1 METLDMEEERSVEE
15 RHVGTVRTDSAK
27 KGICG
32 CKSHFFGTRCSGPR
46 ANELC
51 RRALGIAALIIG
63 FAGVFLSSLIGS
75 VLMRL
80 RFLLVLLVVAVFGMD
95 GGTATR
101 AQSLQVGVGG
111 GWAVPTNNVEGE
123 AASGETLAI
132 DLKPGPH
139 AYADAGLLWS
149 LGNRFALGGRIR
161 VQAAR
166 LRSEVDCSGGDCE
179 NPEGL
184 LRAATLEGRL
194 LFTSIDWIQPYFLV
208 GLGVVNVT
216 VDAVREPGTG
226 RTYEEVNVTDA
237 GGDVG
242 LGASVPI
249 FQDLF
254 LDAEVRVTGTLPGGK
269 ENAVTALPFSAGL
282 SYRF

>member
-1 METLDMEEERSVEE
+1 
-15 RHVGTVRTDSAK
+15 
-27 KGICG
+27 
-32 CKSHFFGTRCSGPR
+32 
-46 ANELC
+46 
-51 RRALGIAALIIG
+51 
-63 FAGVFLSSLIGS
+63 
-75 VLMRL
+75 
-80 RFLLVLLVVAVFGMD
+80 
-95 GGTATR
+95 
-101 AQSLQVGVGG
+101 
-111 GWAVPTNNVEGE
+111 VPTNNVRADAV
-123 AASGETLAI
+123 AADETLAI

-149 LGNRFALGGRIR
+149 LGERFALGGRIR
-161 VQAAR
+161 VQASR
-166 LRSEVDCSGGDCE
+166 LRSQVDACEGDPCE

-194 LFTSIDWIQPYFLV
+194 LLTSIDWIQPYFLV

-216 VDAVREPGTG
+216 VEEVRVRGSG

-242 LGASVPI
+242 LGAAIPI
-249 FQDLF
+249 VQDLF